1 MLGVEKLRTLA
12 RMTSEAAKLGQ
23 EFDMSFDGH
32 IENGVA
38 VFDEPVSL
46 PDGLKVRIVPVADTP
61 PRTGDRKTLAERFKN
76 VIGAVD
82 DLPADLAEK
91 HDQYLHGKQ

>member
-1 MLGVEKLRTLA
+1 MA
-12 RMTSEAAKLGQ
+12 
-23 EFDMSFDGH
+23 FDGH

-46 PDGLKVRIVPVADTP
+46 PDGLKVRIVPIADM
-61 PRTGDRKTLAERFKN
+61 PRKPEDRKTLAERFRD

-82 DLPADLAEK
+82 DLPADMAEK
-91 HDQYLHGKQ
+91 HDEYLHGMRICDRMYGILSRRPFTAVFAAGG

>member
-1 MLGVEKLRTLA
+1 
-12 RMTSEAAKLGQ
+12 
-23 EFDMSFDGH
+23 MSFHGH

-46 PDGLKVRIVPVADTP
+46 PNGMKVRIVPLVEAT
-61 PRTGDRKTLAERFKN
+61 RKTGKRKTLAERFEN

-82 DLPADLAEK
+82 DLPEDMAEN
-91 HDQYLHGKQ
+91 HDRYLHGKQ

>member
-1 MLGVEKLRTLA
+1 
-12 RMTSEAAKLGQ
+12 
-23 EFDMSFDGH
+23 MSFEGH

-61 PRTGDRKTLAERFKN
+61 HKPSGRKTLVERFKN

-82 DLPADLAEK
+82 DLPADMAEK
-91 HDQYLHGKQ
+91 HDEYLHGKQ

>member
-1 MLGVEKLRTLA
+1 
-12 RMTSEAAKLGQ
+12 MTFQ
-23 EFDMSFDGH
+23 GH

-46 PDGLKVRIVPVADTP
+46 PEGMKVRIVPITVGSPKQANP
-61 PRTGDRKTLAERFKN
+61 KTLAERFKG

-82 DLPADLAEK
+82 DLPDDMAEN
-91 HDQYLHGKQ
+91 HDNYRRGQPQH

>member
-1 MLGVEKLRTLA
+1 
-12 RMTSEAAKLGQ
+12 
-23 EFDMSFDGH
+23 MSFEGH

-46 PDGLKVRIVPVADTP
+46 PEGLKVRIVPVTE
-61 PRTGDRKTLAERFKN
+61 TTQKTSDRKTLAERFKN

-82 DLPADLAEK
+82 DLPADMAEK
-91 HDQYLHGKQ
+91 HDQYLHGEQ

>member
-1 MLGVEKLRTLA
+1 
-12 RMTSEAAKLGQ
+12 
-23 EFDMSFDGH
+23 MSFEGH

-46 PDGLKVRIVPVADTP
+46 PDGVKVRIVPVAEAASNSAAP
-61 PRTGDRKTLAERFKN
+61 KTLAERLKN

-82 DLPADLAEK
+82 DLPEDMAEN
-91 HDQYLHGKQ
+91 HDKYLHGKQ

>member
-1 MLGVEKLRTLA
+1 
-12 RMTSEAAKLGQ
+12 MTFQ
-23 EFDMSFDGH
+23 GH

-46 PDGLKVRIVPVADTP
+46 PDGLKVRIVPLVETARTP
-61 PRTGDRKTLAERFKN
+61 GERKTLAERFKN

-82 DLPADLAEK
+82 DLPEDMAAN
-91 HDQYLHGKQ
+91 HDQYLHGKE